1 MRALKLI
8 QNLRPTWHKE
18 VAHAFDP
25 GAGMRDNLDALLEN
39 FFDLLVQSIETGDPS
54 CLDGLITTWSTVQT
68 ETDLTGEP
76 NHLTR
81 TIKEIMRLSYA
92 AFQSAL
98 PCDDI
103 LVVLSASLPFFTHA
117 FEKAAELETSH
128 RITLAHQEMDQM
140 REMMEKLDRSK
151 SDFIAIAA
159 HELKTPLTLIE
170 GYTTMLDE
178 IYNQEEENKSSE
190 KVLLNGIHHGTDRLK
205 LIVDDMID
213 VSLIDNNLLKLNFQP
228 VWLNRLF
235 SVLNTELENTFR
247 ERNLKFV
254 LENFPGSSKM
264 IFGES
269 ERLLQVFRNVLIN
282 AIKFTPD
289 GGKITVSG
297 RELPGFIEVTI
308 SDTGIGINPEDQT
321 LIFGKFGRLGN
332 TATHSSGKTK
342 FKGGGPGLGLHIAKG
357 IIESHGGTIWVES
370 IGYDEV
376 SNPGSTFHILIPL
389 RTEPPDS
396 SMEKLF
402 STLNNNPSKQLN

>member
-8 QNLRPTWHKE
+8 QDIRPAWHKE
-18 VAHAFDP
+18 VASAFNP
-25 GAGMRDNLDALLEN
+25 GAGMRENLDSLLEN
-39 FFDLLVQSIETGDPS
+39 FYDLLENVIETGDPS
-54 CLDGLITTWSTVQT
+54 CLDGLLATWSANQT
-68 ETDLTGEP
+68 ETDVKGEP

-81 TIKEIMRLSYA
+81 VIKEIMQLTYTTFQNTLSA
-92 AFQSAL
+92 
-98 PCDDI
+98 DDVI
-103 LVVLSASLPFFTHA
+103 PVLNASLPFFTYA
-117 FEKAAELETSH
+117 FEKAAELETSQQ
-128 RITLAHQEMDQM
+128 IIQAHHEMDQM
-140 REMMEKLDRSK
+140 REMMEKLDHSK

-178 IYNQEEENKSSE
+178 IYNRAEQDRSSE

-213 VSLIDNNLLKLNFQP
+213 VSLIDNNLLQLNFQP

-235 SVLNTELENTFR
+235 SVLNTELEKTFR
-247 ERNLKFV
+247 GRK
-254 LENFPGSSKM
+254 LEFIFEEFPGSNKM

-269 ERLLQVFRNVLIN
+269 ERLLQVFRNILIN

-289 GGKITVSG
+289 GGKIIVSG

-308 SDTGIGINPEDQT
+308 TDTGIGINLEDQS

-332 TATHSSGKTK
+332 IATHSSGKTK

-370 IGYDEV
+370 AGYDEI
-376 SNPGSTFHILIPL
+376 NHPGSTFHILIPE

-396 SMEKLF
+396 AMAKLY
-402 STLNNNPSKQLN
+402 SALNNEQI